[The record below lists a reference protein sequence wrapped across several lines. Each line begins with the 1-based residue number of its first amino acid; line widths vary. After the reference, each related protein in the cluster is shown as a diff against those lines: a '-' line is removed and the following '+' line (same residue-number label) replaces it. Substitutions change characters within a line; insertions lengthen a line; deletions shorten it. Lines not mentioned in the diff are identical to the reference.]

1 MSPSATAGVLGTLR
15 RAAAQPGWP
24 EATIAVAVI
33 GVVAL
38 GVAAPLALVAL
49 AAATLVV
56 AALTRR
62 RFLIA
67 ASLIVLMGNVKVNYY
82 LGFFTVFPEYLVLG
96 VAAFLGFSAW
106 LARPAWPPERR
117 IVLAFIVWAFTG
129 LLSVPF
135 AAAVSRVLPRVVLIG
150 LALVTWL
157 TVVLTVDTRPRLR
170 RALALWEIVATGY
183 AVYGIVQMIGLV
195 AGFDTSLH
203 FLERY
208 SNPDLFIGVGA
219 PVRRRIGD
227 VFRANSMFNDPN
239 ILGGF
244 LAAAMTAT
252 LALREYHAEIG
263 RRARSA
269 FEILALCI
277 MGTCLLLT
285 QSRSGALAFAV
296 GAAFVFAHRPR
307 SLGRPA
313 LWLAVAGGVAV
324 IGGAA
329 VLLGVDY
336 TLLFSRFAAISDTT
350 DSSNRQHLDVFLYG
364 LQLVARYPF
373 TGVGLGNFG
382 LFYGAE
388 RDAYFAKMM
397 SHNAPLTY
405 FAESGI
411 PGGLAFVGLW
421 ALLLQR
427 VWRREPATADAGA
440 RAARLALFASLLA
453 LLVANLF
460 YDYIT
465 RTFVWVIAGLGVCA
479 ARLAARDPGARSAP

>member
-1 MSPSATAGVLGTLR
+1 MSPAASAGAWR
-15 RAAAQPGWP
+15 RAAAHPGWP
-24 EATIAVAVI
+24 EAALAVAVL

-38 GVAAPLALVAL
+38 GVAAPIAL
-49 AAATLVV
+49 AALAVLTLGV

-62 RFLIA
+62 PFLIA

-82 LGFFTVFPEYLVLG
+82 LGFFTVFPEYLVLV
-96 VAAFLGFSAW
+96 VAAFLGFAAW
-106 LARPAWPPERR
+106 VARPAWPPERR
-117 IVLAFIVWAFTG
+117 LVLAFAVWAFTG

-150 LALVTWL
+150 MALATWL
-157 TVVLTVDTRPRLR
+157 TVVITVDTRPRLW
-170 RALALWEIVATGY
+170 RALALWEVMATAY
-183 AVYGIVQMIGLV
+183 AAYGIVQMIGLV

-203 FLERY
+203 FLARF
-208 SNPDLFIGVGA
+208 SNPDLFIGVGS

-252 LALREYHAEIG
+252 LALREFHAETG
-263 RRARSA
+263 RRLRAA

-313 LWLAVAGGVAV
+313 LWLAAA
-324 IGGAA
+324 GGAA
-329 VLLGVDY
+329 VIVGVALALGIDY
-336 TLLFSRFAAISDTT
+336 TLLFSRFAAISDTNDT
-350 DSSNRQHLDVFLYG
+350 SNRQHLEVFLYG
-364 LQLVARYPF
+364 LQLVARYPL

-388 RDAYFAKMM
+388 RDAWFAKMM
-397 SHNAPLTY
+397 SHNAPLSY

-411 PGGLAFVGLW
+411 PGGVAFLALW
-421 ALLLQR
+421 VLMLR
-427 VWRREPATADAGA
+427 RIWRPEPAAGDRA
-440 RAARLALFASLLA
+440 AHAARLALFASLVA

-465 RTFVWVIAGLGVCA
+465 RTFVWVLAGLGVCA
-479 ARLAARDPGARSAP
+479 ARLVGRESVRRGA

>member
-1 MSPSATAGVLGTLR
+1 MSPQADTGALGTLR
-15 RAAAQPGWP
+15 RAAAHPGWP
-24 EATIAVAVI
+24 EAAIAVGVI

-62 RFLIA
+62 PFLLA
-67 ASLIVLMGNVKVNYY
+67 ASLVVLMGNVKVNYY
-82 LGFFTVFPEYLVLG
+82 LGFFTVFPEYLVL
-96 VAAFLGFSAW
+96 VLAAFLGFAAW

-117 IVLAFIVWAFTG
+117 LVLAFIVWGFTG

-135 AAAVSRVLPRVVLIG
+135 AASVSRLLPRVVLIG
-150 LALVTWL
+150 VALVTWL
-157 TVVLTVDTRPRLR
+157 TVVITVDTRPRLA
-170 RALALWEIVATGY
+170 RALGLWEIAATGY

-195 AGFDTSLH
+195 AGFDTQLH
-203 FLERY
+203 FLAPY
-208 SNPDLFIGVGA
+208 SNPDLFIGVGS

-244 LAAAMTAT
+244 LAAAMAAT
-252 LALREYHAEIG
+252 LALRAFHAEAG
-263 RRARSA
+263 RRVRAA
-269 FEILALCI
+269 FELLALGI

-285 QSRSGALAFAV
+285 QSRSGALAFVV
-296 GAAFVFAHRPR
+296 GAAIVFAHRPR

-313 LWLAVAGGVAV
+313 LWLTLVGAAAVIAGVAY
-324 IGGAA
+324 
-329 VLLGVDY
+329 LLGVDT
-336 TLLFSRFAAISDTT
+336 TLLVSRFAAISDTNDT
-350 DSSNRQHLDVFLYG
+350 SNRQHLEVFLYG
-364 LQLVARYPF
+364 LSLVARYPL

-382 LFYGAE
+382 LFYSAE
-388 RDAYFAKMM
+388 HDAFYSKMM
-397 SHNAPLTY
+397 SHSAPLSY

-411 PGGLAFVGLW
+411 PGGVAFLTLW
-421 ALLLQR
+421 VLLL
-427 VWRREPATADAGA
+427 RRIGRSRPPAADRAA
-440 RAARLALFASLLA
+440 RAAHLALFASLVA

-465 RTFVWVIAGLGVCA
+465 RTFVWVIAGLAVAA
-479 ARLAARDPGARSAP
+479 ARLADGPFRRAV

>member
-1 MSPSATAGVLGTLR
+1 MSPLATAGAWR
-15 RAAAQPGWP
+15 RAAARPGWP
-24 EATIAVAVI
+24 EAALAVAVI
-33 GVVAL
+33 AVVAL

-56 AALTRR
+56 AVLTRR
-62 RFLIA
+62 PFLIA

-82 LGFFTVFPEYLVLG
+82 LGFFTVFPEYLLLV
-96 VAAFLGFSAW
+96 VATFLGFAAW

-117 IVLAFIVWAFTG
+117 IVLAFLVWAFTG

-157 TVVLTVDTRPRLR
+157 TVVVTVDTRPRLR
-170 RALALWEIVATGY
+170 RALALWEIVATAY

-203 FLERY
+203 FLARW
-208 SNPDLFIGVGA
+208 SNPDLFIGVGS

-239 ILGGF
+239 ILAGF

-252 LALREYHAEIG
+252 LALREHHAEIG
-263 RRARSA
+263 RRGRAA
-269 FEILALCI
+269 AEVLALCV

-296 GAAFVFAHRPR
+296 GAGVVFAHRPR

-313 LWLAVAGGVAV
+313 LWLAIAGGMAV
-324 IGGAA
+324 IVGVAF
-329 VLLGVDY
+329 LLGVDS
-336 TLLFSRFAAISDTT
+336 TLLLSRFASISDTSDT
-350 DSSNRQHLDVFLYG
+350 SNRLHLGVFLYG
-364 LQLVARYPF
+364 LQLVARYPL

-388 RDAYFAKMM
+388 QDAFYAKMM
-397 SHNAPLTY
+397 SHSAPLSY

-411 PGGLAFVGLW
+411 PGGVAFITLW
-421 ALLLQR
+421 VLLLR
-427 VWRREPATADAGA
+427 RTWRPEPAPTDGAA
-440 RAARLALFASLLA
+440 RAARLALFASLVA
-453 LLVANLF
+453 LLAANLF

-479 ARLAARDPGARSAP
+479 ARLVGPEPVRRDT